1 MGSCTITNR
10 NIDLESKDVVYY
22 NETST
27 SSIPTAIN
35 ADLLGGSSKADLI
48 SLIYPIGAV
57 YISASNVNPSQLF
70 GGVWEQIKDVFLLG
84 VGDTYTTVNTTGG
97 EAEHTLTVDEMP
109 SHRHSFVMRANAY
122 TNSSQPAYGDTSG
135 SSTTWTSY
143 TGGGLAHN
151 NMPPYL
157 TVYMWKRIA

>member
-22 NETST
+22 IETST
-27 SSIPTAIN
+27 STTPSAIN

-48 SLIYPIGAV
+48 SLIYPIGAI
-57 YISASNVNPSQLF
+57 YISASNVSPSQLF

-84 VGDTYTTVNTTGG
+84 VGDTYSAGSTGG
-97 EAEHTLTVDEMP
+97 EATHTLTVDEMP
-109 SHRHSFVMRANAY
+109 SHNHSLDPIQQVSRQY
-122 TNSSQPAYGDTSG
+122 GTNDVAHKWGSG
-135 SSTTWTSY
+135 GSGYSTGSA
-143 TGGGLAHN
+143 GGGAAHN

-157 TVYMWKRIA
+157 AVYM